1 MKFFVDTADVSQIR
15 AAKEMGLADGVTT
28 NPSLVSKVGMRAPGR
43 GFRETL
49 KEICEIVKPGPVS
62 AEVIS
67 LEADKMVDEAR
78 RLAEIADNI
87 VIKIP
92 MTSDG
97 MKAVR
102 ILEKEDIR
110 TNVTLIF
117 SANQGLLA
125 CKAGASFMSP
135 FIGRLD
141 DIGHNGMELVAELLE
156 ITGAYGFDTE
166 VIVASIRHPGHVK
179 EAALLGADIATIPFA
194 VMEKL
199 FKHTLTDVGIERF
212 LADWE
217 KVPDKSF

>member
-15 AAKEMGLADGVTT
+15 RAKQMGLADGVTT
-28 NPSLVSKVGMRAPGR
+28 NPSLVSKTGR
-43 GFRETL
+43 GFKETL
-49 KEICEIVKPGPVS
+49 AEICEVVHPGPVS

-67 LEADKMVDEAR
+67 LEADKMVAEAR
-78 RLAEIADNI
+78 RLAKIADNI
-87 VIKIP
+87 TVKIP
-92 MTSDG
+92 MTKDG

-102 ILEKEDIR
+102 ILQGEGIR
-110 TNVTLIF
+110 TNVTLVF

-156 ITGAYGFDTE
+156 IKGHYGFETQ
-166 VIVASIRHPGHVK
+166 VIVASIRHPEHVK
-179 EAALLGADIATIPFA
+179 QAALLGADIATIPFA
-194 VMEKL
+194 VMDKL
-199 FKHTLTDVGIERF
+199 FGHALTDVGIERF

>member
-15 AAKEMGLADGVTT
+15 RAREMGLADGVTT
-28 NPSLVSKVGMRAPGR
+28 NPSLVSKTGR

-49 KEICEIVKPGPVS
+49 AEICEVVRPGPVS

-67 LEADKMVDEAR
+67 LEADKMVAEAR
-78 RLAEIADNI
+78 RLAKIADNI
-87 VIKIP
+87 VVKIP
-92 MTSDG
+92 MTRDG
-97 MKAVR
+97 IKAVR
-102 ILEKEDIR
+102 ILQGEGIR

-117 SANQGLLA
+117 SANQGLLS

-141 DIGHNGMELVAELLE
+141 DIGHTGMELVAELLE
-156 ITGAYGFDTE
+156 IKGNYGFETQ
-166 VIVASIRHPGHVK
+166 VIVASIRHPEHVK
-179 EAALLGADIATIPFA
+179 QAALLGADIATIPFA

-199 FKHTLTDVGIERF
+199 FRHALTDVGIERF

>member
-15 AAKEMGLADGVTT
+15 RAKEMGLADGVTT
-28 NPSLVSKVGMRAPGR
+28 NPSLVSKTGR

-49 KEICEIVKPGPVS
+49 AEICDIVHPGPVS

-78 RLAEIADNI
+78 RLATIADNI
-87 VIKIP
+87 IIKVP
-92 MTSDG
+92 MTKEG

-102 ILEKEDIR
+102 ILQREGIR
-110 TNVTLIF
+110 TNVTLVF

-125 CKAGASFMSP
+125 CKAGASFISP

-141 DIGHNGMELVAELLE
+141 DIGHNGMDLVAELLQ
-156 ITGAYGFDTE
+156 IKGNYGFETQ
-166 VIVASIRHPGHVK
+166 VIVASIRHPEHVK
-179 EAALLGADIATIPFA
+179 QAALLGADIATIPFP

-199 FKHTLTDVGIERF
+199 FGHALTDLGIKRF
-212 LADWE
+212 LTDWE
-217 KVPDKSF
+217 KVPDKNF

>member
-1 MKFFVDTADVSQIR
+1 VKFFVDTADVSQIR
-15 AAKEMGLADGVTT
+15 RAREMGLADGVTT
-28 NPSLVSKVGMRAPGR
+28 NPSLVSKTGRA
-43 GFRETL
+43 FRETL
-49 KEICEIVKPGPVS
+49 AEICEIVRPGPVS

-67 LEADKMVDEAR
+67 LEADKMVAEAR
-78 RLAEIADNI
+78 RLAKIADNI
-87 VIKIP
+87 IVKVP

-102 ILEKEDIR
+102 ILQGEGIR

-125 CKAGASFMSP
+125 CKAGASFISP

-156 ITGAYGFDTE
+156 IRGNYGFETQ
-166 VIVASIRHPGHVK
+166 VIVASIRHPEHVK
-179 EAALLGADIATIPFA
+179 QAALLGADIVTIPFA

-199 FKHTLTDVGIERF
+199 FRHALTDVGIERF

>member
-1 MKFFVDTADVSQIR
+1 MKFFVDTADVSQIK

-28 NPSLVSKVGMRAPGR
+28 NPSLVSKTGR

-67 LEADKMVDEAR
+67 LDADKMVDEAR
-78 RLAEIADNI
+78 RLAEVADNI

-92 MTSDG
+92 MTGDG

-102 ILEKEDIR
+102 TLENEDIR

-156 ITGAYGFDTE
+156 ITGNYGFCTE

-179 EAALLGADIATIPFA
+179 EAALLARTS
-194 VMEKL
+194 
-199 FKHTLTDVGIERF
+199 RRYR
-212 LADWE
+212 
-217 KVPDKSF
+217 SR

>member
-15 AAKEMGLADGVTT
+15 RAREMGLADGVTT
-28 NPSLVSKVGMRAPGR
+28 NPSLVSKTGRA
-43 GFRETL
+43 FKETL
-49 KEICEIVKPGPVS
+49 AEICEIVRPGPVS

-67 LEADKMVDEAR
+67 LEADKMVAEAR
-78 RLAEIADNI
+78 RLAKIADNI
-87 VIKIP
+87 VVKVP

-102 ILEKEDIR
+102 ILQGEGIR

-125 CKAGASFMSP
+125 CKAGASFISP

-141 DIGHNGMELVAELLE
+141 DIGHTGMELVAELLE
-156 ITGAYGFDTE
+156 IKGNYGFETQ
-166 VIVASIRHPGHVK
+166 VIVASIRHPEHVK
-179 EAALLGADIATIPFA
+179 QAALLGADIVTIPFA

-199 FKHTLTDVGIERF
+199 FRHALTDVGIERF

>member
-1 MKFFVDTADVSQIR
+1 MKFFVDTADVTQIK

-67 LEADKMVDEAR
+67 LDVDKMVDEAR
-78 RLAEIADNI
+78 RLAQIADNI

-92 MTSDG
+92 MTEDG

-102 ILEKEDIR
+102 ILEREDIR
-110 TNVTLIF
+110 ANVTLIF

-156 ITGAYGFDTE
+156 ITGNYGFSTE

-212 LADWE
+212 LSDWE

>member
-15 AAKEMGLADGVTT
+15 RAREMGLADGVTT
-28 NPSLVSKVGMRAPGR
+28 NPSLVSKTGRA
-43 GFRETL
+43 FRETL
-49 KEICEIVKPGPVS
+49 AEICEIVRPGPVS

-67 LEADKMVDEAR
+67 LEADKMVAEAR
-78 RLAEIADNI
+78 RLAKIADNI
-87 VIKIP
+87 IVKVP

-102 ILEKEDIR
+102 ILQGEGIR

-125 CKAGASFMSP
+125 CKAGASFISP

-156 ITGAYGFDTE
+156 IRGNYGFETQ
-166 VIVASIRHPGHVK
+166 VIVASIRHPEHVK
-179 EAALLGADIATIPFA
+179 QAALLGADIVTIPFA

-199 FKHTLTDVGIERF
+199 FRHALTDVGIERF

>member
-15 AAKEMGLADGVTT
+15 RAKEMGLADGVTT
-28 NPSLVSKVGMRAPGR
+28 NPSLVSKTGR

-49 KEICEIVKPGPVS
+49 AEICDIVHPGPVS

-78 RLAEIADNI
+78 RLATIADNI
-87 VIKIP
+87 IIKVP
-92 MTSDG
+92 MTKEG

-102 ILEKEDIR
+102 ILQGEGIR
-110 TNVTLIF
+110 TNVTLVF

-125 CKAGASFMSP
+125 CKAGASFISP

-141 DIGHNGMELVAELLE
+141 DIGHNGMDLVAELLQ
-156 ITGAYGFDTE
+156 IKGNYGFETQ
-166 VIVASIRHPGHVK
+166 VIVASIRHPEHVK
-179 EAALLGADIATIPFA
+179 QAALLGADIATIPFP

-199 FKHTLTDVGIERF
+199 FGHALTDLGIKRF
-212 LADWE
+212 LTDWE